1 MTATLLYGLEAARA
15 MLATTAQGTR
25 TFRAAHG
32 RAPRLALVS
41 GGANRAARAYAARI
55 DAFAQTA
62 GVETCAVD
70 LPADASAAQ
79 VAAAIAALNDD
90 DAVDGIL
97 PLAPLSAQVT
107 LAQVAAWLSPARDVD
122 GLTPHHAGLLA
133 AGLPGLY
140 PCTAQAAVRI
150 AGDAVGA
157 LRGRTA
163 TVVGASATVG
173 WPLATMLVRRGVT
186 VTVAHADTA
195 DLPAACRHADLLFV
209 AVGRAGLI
217 DARHVAPGATV
228 IDIGVNV
235 IPEAAGAVR
244 IVGDVDLAAVA
255 PVARAVT
262 AVPDGV
268 GPLTTAFLI
277 DNTLRAANARLPV

>member
-1 MTATLLYGLEAARA
+1 MTATLLYGRDAAHA
-15 MLATTAQGTR
+15 MLATTAHGTR
-25 TFRAAHG
+25 IFRAAHG

-41 GGANRAARAYAARI
+41 GGANDAARAYVARI
-55 DAFAQTA
+55 DAFAQIA
-62 GVETCAVD
+62 GVETVAVD
-70 LPADASAAQ
+70 LPADPSAAQ

-107 LAQVAAWLSPARDVD
+107 MAQVAAWLAPARDID

-133 AGLPGLY
+133 AGLAGLY

-186 VTVAHADTA
+186 VTIAHADTA

-209 AVGRAGLI
+209 AAGRAGLI

-235 IPEAAGAVR
+235 IADAAGAVR

-255 PVARAVT
+255 PVARIVT

-277 DNTLRAANARLPV
+277 DNTLRAANARVPV